1 LVEIKGL
8 EKFAPRDFPGFI
20 AATVFLGG
28 CNFKCPFCHNA
39 DLVLRP
45 HSLPTYPLDY
55 FLAFLDSRKD
65 WLEGVCITGGE
76 PLIRDDLDVLL
87 KIIKERGLLVKIDT
101 NGAFP
106 ERLAPL
112 ITGKLL
118 DHVAM
123 DVKTSL
129 EKYSEATGCP
139 ANTAAI
145 KKSIALIKD
154 SELDY
159 TFRTTAVP
167 GLVGREDIEK
177 ISAELEG
184 SKMLRIQQFVPHNTL
199 ESEYEK
205 IKPYSAEEL
214 WEWVKIAE
222 PYFSEVRLEGV

>member
-1 LVEIKGL
+1 MVEIKGL

-39 DLVLRP
+39 ELVLRP
-45 HSLPTYPLDY
+45 HSLPTFPLDY

-76 PLIRDDLDVLL
+76 PLISDDIDILL
-87 KIIKERGLLVKIDT
+87 KIIKERDLLVKIDT

-106 ERLAPL
+106 ERLASL

-139 ANTAAI
+139 VNIDAI

-177 ISAELEG
+177 ISTELEG

-205 IKPYSAEEL
+205 IKPYSTEEL
-214 WEWVKIAE
+214 WGWVKIAE

>member
-1 LVEIKGL
+1 M
-8 EKFAPRDFPGFI
+8 
-20 AATVFLGG
+20 
-28 CNFKCPFCHNA
+28 
-39 DLVLRP
+39 LRP
-45 HSLPTYPLDY
+45 HSLPTFPLDY

-76 PLIRDDLDVLL
+76 PLISDDIDILL
-87 KIIKERGLLVKIDT
+87 KIIKERDLLVKIDT

-106 ERLAPL
+106 ERLASL

-139 ANTAAI
+139 VNIDAI

-177 ISAELEG
+177 ISTELEG

-205 IKPYSAEEL
+205 IKPYSTEEL
-214 WEWVKIAE
+214 WGWVKIAE

>member
-39 DLVLRP
+39 ELVLRP
-45 HSLPTYPLDY
+45 HSLPTFPLDY

-76 PLIRDDLDVLL
+76 PLISDDIDILL
-87 KIIKERGLLVKIDT
+87 KIIKERDLLVKIDT

-106 ERLAPL
+106 ERLASL

-139 ANTAAI
+139 VNIDAI

-177 ISAELEG
+177 ISTELEG

-205 IKPYSAEEL
+205 IKPYSTEEL
-214 WEWVKIAE
+214 WGWVKIAE